1 MNDPNQRPVAIIGF
15 GAIAQTLVDVL
26 CGAGCAAPLR
36 VLVRPQRREEAQGQL
51 DRIVQGR
58 CADAQIVSSVEEIHA
73 AAPQIVVECAGHGAV
88 AEFAGSVLAAGMDL
102 VIASVGALADRG
114 LYDTLRAT
122 AQARG
127 AQIILPSGAIGGI
140 DALAAASIAGV
151 NRVVYTGRKPPAAW
165 AGSLAEQEVDLWDL
179 QEETVFFEGTAREA
193 ATRFPKNANVAATL
207 ALAGIGMDR
216 TEVRLVADPSVSE
229 NTHEYRVTSSV
240 VEYSMVL
247 TGKPSPLN
255 PKTSQSTVYSLARA
269 VLNRAGT
276 VVI

>member
-1 MNDPNQRPVAIIGF
+1 MSDPNQRPVAIIGF

-26 CGAGCAAPLR
+26 FGAGFSGPLR
-36 VLVRPQRREEAQGQL
+36 VLVRPQKRDEAQVQL
-51 DRIVQGR
+51 ERIVQGR
-58 CADAQIVSSVEEIHA
+58 CSDAQVISSVEEIHA
-73 AAPQIVVECAGHGAV
+73 VAPQIVVECAGHGAV
-88 AEFAGSVLAAGMDL
+88 AQYADGVLAFGLDL
-102 VIASVGALADRG
+102 VIASVGALADHA
-114 LYDTLRAT
+114 LYASLRAT
-122 AQARG
+122 ARASG

-151 NRVVYTGRKPPAAW
+151 DRVVYTGRKPPAAW
-165 AGSLAEQEVDLWDL
+165 VGSPAEEEIDLSDL
-179 QEETVFFEGTAREA
+179 QEERVFFEGTAREA

-207 ALAGIGMDR
+207 ALAGIGMDK

-240 VEYSMVL
+240 VDYAMVL

-269 VLNRAGT
+269 VLNRLGI